1 MSQFNQEYT
10 IENYFSTWFL
20 FGFFLCGLQWFSQ
33 KNKDEKPLSCLWIT
47 SRQCSPNLAWFALLL
62 ITERS
67 KLFPKDFF
75 FQFYNWS
82 LKNSNLKRQ
91 LGFYLIVRTCLDFPN
106 RYIKRSSTE
115 HTQLSKMNN
124 DNVKS
129 KQACSSTNTQLPGR
143 LFSPSDKW
151 KNYPSTFYC
160 IFHLV
165 WVPRKILGCIY

>member
-1 MSQFNQEYT
+1 MVCNGFPRKIRMKNLWAVYESQH
-10 IENYFSTWFL
+10 S
-20 FGFFLCGLQWFSQ
+20 
-33 KNKDEKPLSCLWIT
+33 
-47 SRQCSPNLAWFALLL
+47 QCSPNLAWFALLL

-67 KLFPKDFF
+67 KPFPKDFF

-106 RYIKRSSTE
+106 RYIKRWVHRSSTE

-124 DNVKS
+124 GNVKS

-143 LFSPSDKW
+143 LFSSSDVW
-151 KNYPSTFYC
+151 KNYPGTFYC

-165 WVPRKILGCIY
+165 WVPRKILGSPP